1 MLLETVATGASET
14 NLQLLCGIRDVAAV
28 TVPVSVAGLL
38 QSSFDE
44 SSPPQYFSSLCV
56 DNPICSFN

>member
-1 MLLETVATGASET
+1 MLLETLATGASET
-14 NLQLLCGIRDVAAV
+14 NLLLCGIRDVAA
-28 TVPVSVAGLL
+28 VPVSVAGLL

>member
-1 MLLETVATGASET
+1 MLLETLATGASET

-28 TVPVSVAGLL
+28 TVSVAGLL

>member
-28 TVPVSVAGLL
+28 TVPAARCWAAAIVV
-38 QSSFDE
+38 
-44 SSPPQYFSSLCV
+44 
-56 DNPICSFN
+56 

>member
-1 MLLETVATGASET
+1 MLLETVAAGASET
-14 NLQLLCGIRDVAAV
+14 DLLLCGIRDVAAV
-28 TVPVSVAGLL
+28 TVPVPVAGLL

>member
-1 MLLETVATGASET
+1 MLLETLATGASET
-14 NLQLLCGIRDVAAV
+14 NLLLCGIRDVAAV
-28 TVPVSVAGLL
+28 AVPVAGLL